1 MFEPIKRYCAGILT
15 EDKEGRREEFY
26 WDTQFA
32 SYEEC
37 EQWGM
42 EHGLTHIYD
51 DIEDRFYKIGERDE

>member
-15 EDKEGRREEFY
+15 DDQQDFY

-37 EQWGM
+37 EQWGA
-42 EHGLTHIYD
+42 EHGQTHIYD
-51 DIEDRFYKIGERDE
+51 DIEDRFYKIGE